1 MNVIH
6 ATDPSSAIAI
16 AASVHDLA
24 PVTYEKVYLI
34 FDLGAGYLDVGLISV
49 EDSFYEVKS
58 KTGRIALGG
67 EDFENA
73 IMDFC
78 ISSFKVSTG
87 IDITKNKKACVRL
100 KRECAT
106 ALRSLS
112 VSKSAEVFVESI
124 SEGEDLEVDIT
135 REVFE
140 ELCDEKFKTCVQ
152 AIDRALL

>member
-1 MNVIH
+1 MLTAESTSPIC
-6 ATDPSSAIAI
+6 I
-16 AASVHDLA
+16 AASIHDLS
-24 PVTYEKVYLI
+24 PVAYEKIYIV

-49 EDSFYEVKS
+49 EDSFYEVKV
-58 KTGRIALGG
+58 KTGHVALGG
-67 EDFENA
+67 EDFENT

-87 IDITKNKKACVRL
+87 IDITKNSRACIRL

-112 VSKSAEVFVESI
+112 VSKSVEVFVESI
-124 SEGEDLEVDIT
+124 SDGEDLEVEIT

-140 ELCDEKFKTCVQ
+140 EMCDEKFRLCVE
-152 AIDRALL
+152 AIDYVLKD